1 MCQNHSVA
9 GTKRPW
15 PLFHVFGV
23 LYPSERGRAGRGGG
37 GIKERLE
44 EEGKWGNTD
53 IFKGLK
59 EEDLWKEADEDEWR
73 EFGGFSQLMCL
84 VQYLSLIV
92 TTHLP
97 DYLVFG
103 QNCDKL
109 HIQPPVFIPS
119 LLKSWVETVKISAKR
134 SHFYTRAMWSTDKV
148 HRRLMETD
156 FFEKTIW
163 FWFFYG

>member
-156 FFEKTIW
+156 FFEKTIC